1 MVEKLKDGQN
11 ANQLQQSSSTFLLE
25 PTDFTHPPIP
35 TNKEAI
41 QKPRQKYDAAMIP
54 RNVMPSDPFLETSK
68 AARHVMLLFPFSRQL
83 GALR

>member
-54 RNVMPSDPFLETSK
+54 RNVMPSDPFLEALGGDGDGDGGSFK
-68 AARHVMLLFPFSRQL
+68 AAKPRAM
-83 GALR
+83 